1 MNNRKLLY
9 APVLLYTFLLVAV
22 WLVSWVTELYLSLSG
37 SAAVV
42 SSPIN
47 GPGLRW
53 TLLSMKDSLNAAPWG
68 TMALLVFVGGLLS
81 GSGILQLGRR
91 LIVKR
96 KISIYERNSLLFALF
111 ALFLYCL
118 LLFMVTVSP
127 WNTLASVTGSF
138 ENSPLAHGWL
148 LVLFLGV
155 LTLSLV
161 YGFIY
166 GSYRT
171 LSDVV
176 GFSGDCFA
184 LYVPA
189 FIAMIPASGI
199 IPCLQYTG
207 MDQALSFDEATLH
220 MTANIVYVL
229 PFVYIMVL
237 RIIKGRYFE

>member
-1 MNNRKLLY
+1 MFS
-9 APVLLYTFLLVAV
+9 ATAV
-22 WLVSWVTELYLSLSG
+22 KVHSIVSAEGV
-37 SAAVV
+37 
-42 SSPIN
+42 
-47 GPGLRW
+47 RW
-53 TLLSMKDSLNAAPWG
+53 ALLSMDDSLDSIPWG
-68 TMALLVFVGGLLS
+68 SLLLLMLVLGLS
-81 GSGILQLGRR
+81 DGSGIARSLSRLVTGHRISGNEGR
-91 LIVKR
+91 
-96 KISIYERNSLLFALF
+96 SLLFSALV
-111 ALFLYCL
+111 LSLYL
-118 LLFMVTVSP
+118 AILFMFTISP
-127 WNTLASVTGSF
+127 WQTLLGVTGDIMH
-138 ENSPLAHGWL
+138 SPLAQGWL
-148 LVLFLGV
+148 LALFLGV

-207 MDQALSFDEATLH
+207 LDKALSFDEATLH
-220 MTANIVYVL
+220 MAANIAYVL

-237 RIIKGRYFE
+237 RIIK